1 MIHEGKGCVVMVSK
15 ISQYT
20 GKCAMV
26 VEDVPS
32 MRQLLVRL
40 LQEIGFSCVISSED
54 GADALKRMESATQ
67 PIDIV
72 ISDIEMPIINGLE
85 FIQMMRKN
93 TDSMISKTPVI
104 VVTGHSEERN
114 LFDAVHAGVHG
125 FIVKPVSRKTL
136 EGRLRY
142 AFKNPSIKM
151 EVLTK
156 KAETNTDTHTINAVN
171 ANLATAQSSPETVK
185 TIKS

>member
-1 MIHEGKGCVVMVSK
+1 MPSK
-15 ISQYT
+15 VNQYS

-40 LQEIGFSCVISSED
+40 LQEIGFSYVISSED

-72 ISDIEMPIINGLE
+72 VSDIEMPIINGIE
-85 FIQMMRKN
+85 FIQMMRN
-93 TDSMISKTPVI
+93 NSDSMIAETPVI

-114 LFDAVHAGVHG
+114 LFDAVRAGVHG

-136 EGRLRY
+136 ESRLRY
-142 AFKNPSIKM
+142 ALHNPSIKM
-151 EVLTK
+151 EVLTRK
-156 KAETNTDTHTINAVN
+156 PEANTNTHVHN
-171 ANLATAQSSPETVK
+171 ANITNVLSPSDNV
-185 TIKS
+185 